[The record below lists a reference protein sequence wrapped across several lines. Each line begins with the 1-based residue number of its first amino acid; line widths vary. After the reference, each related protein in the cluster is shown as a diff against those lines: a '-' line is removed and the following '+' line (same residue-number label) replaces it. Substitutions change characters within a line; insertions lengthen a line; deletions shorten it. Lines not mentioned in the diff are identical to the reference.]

1 MRLLNYVKIYSNVT
15 KHELMILDKENR
27 ILVNDK
33 LEKLTYKLNDNDIV
47 KIDGKIITKFPF
59 SYYLYNKPK
68 GILSMISDKPESYIN
83 QINVKNKLMVAGRL
97 DKDSHGLMILTNDP
111 EFINKIMGTDS
122 SIDKEY
128 IVTLYNPIT
137 DEFIKKM
144 NDEIIIRNRLLKK
157 VNINIVDEYTFNI
170 ILNEGIYHQI
180 RKMVIYSGN
189 RVKDLKRIR
198 IGKYKLDDLKD
209 NKIKEFKI

>member
-1 MRLLNYVKIYSNVT
+1 MRLLNFVKIYYGIT
-15 KHELMILDKENR
+15 KEKLMILYKENR

-33 LEKLTYKLNDNDIV
+33 IEKLTYKLNDNDII

-68 GILSMISDKPESYIN
+68 GILSMISDKKESYIN

-111 EFINKIMGTDS
+111 DFINKISGMDS
-122 SIDKEY
+122 TIQKEY

-137 DEFIKKM
+137 DEFINKM
-144 NDEIIIRNRLLKK
+144 NKDIIIRNRLLKK
-157 VNINIVDEYTFNI
+157 VNIHIIDEYRFKI
-170 ILNEGIYHQI
+170 ILSEGIYHQI

-189 RVKDLKRIR
+189 RVKDLNRIR
-198 IGKYKLDDLKD
+198 IGDYELKDLKE
-209 NKIKEFKI
+209 NEIKEFKI

>member
-1 MRLLNYVKIYSNVT
+1 MRLLNFVKIYYGIT
-15 KHELMILDKENR
+15 KEKLMILYKENR

-47 KIDGKIITKFPF
+47 KINGKIITKFPF

-68 GILSMISDKPESYIN
+68 GILSMISDKKESYIN

-111 EFINKIMGTDS
+111 DFINKISGMDS
-122 SIDKEY
+122 TIQKEY

-144 NDEIIIRNRLLKK
+144 NEDIIIRNRLLKK
-157 VNINIVDEYTFNI
+157 VNIHVIDEYRFKI
-170 ILNEGIYHQI
+170 ILSEGIYHQI

-189 RVKDLKRIR
+189 RVKDLNRIR
-198 IGKYKLDDLKD
+198 IGDYELKDLKE
-209 NKIKEFKI
+209 NEINEFKI

>member
-1 MRLLNYVKIYSNVT
+1 MRLLNFVKIYYGIT
-15 KHELMILDKENR
+15 KEKLMILYKENR

-47 KIDGKIITKFPF
+47 KIDGKTITKFPF

-68 GILSMISDKPESYIN
+68 GILSMISDKKESYIN

-111 EFINKIMGTDS
+111 DFINKISGNDS
-122 SIDKEY
+122 TIQKEY

-137 DEFIKKM
+137 DEFINKM
-144 NDEIIIRNRLLKK
+144 NEDIIIRNRLLKK
-157 VNINIVDEYTFNI
+157 VNIHVIDEYRFKI
-170 ILNEGIYHQI
+170 ILSEGIYHQI
-180 RKMVIYSGN
+180 RKMVIYSSN
-189 RVKDLKRIR
+189 RVKDLKE
-198 IGKYKLDDLKD
+198 
-209 NKIKEFKI
+209 NEIKEFKI

>member
-1 MRLLNYVKIYSNVT
+1 MRLLNFVKIYYGIT
-15 KHELMILDKENR
+15 KEKLMILYKENR

-68 GILSMISDKPESYIN
+68 GILSMISDKKESYIN

-111 EFINKIMGTDS
+111 DFINKISGMDS
-122 SIDKEY
+122 TIQKEY

-137 DEFIKKM
+137 DEFINKM
-144 NDEIIIRNRLLKK
+144 NEDIIIRNRLLKK
-157 VNINIVDEYTFNI
+157 VNIHAIDEYRFKI
-170 ILNEGIYHQI
+170 ILSEGIYHQI

-189 RVKDLKRIR
+189 RVKDLNRIR
-198 IGKYKLDDLKD
+198 IGDYEIKDLKE
-209 NKIKEFKI
+209 NEIKEFKI

>member
-1 MRLLNYVKIYSNVT
+1 MRLLNFVKIYYGIT
-15 KHELMILDKENR
+15 KEKLMILYKENR

-33 LEKLTYKLNDNDIV
+33 LEKLTYKLNDTDIV

-68 GILSMISDKPESYIN
+68 GILAMISDKKESYIN

-111 EFINKIMGTDS
+111 DFINKLSGSDS
-122 SIDKEY
+122 TIQKEY
-128 IVTLYNPIT
+128 IVTLYNPII
-137 DEFIKKM
+137 DEFINKM
-144 NDEIIIRNRLLKK
+144 NEDIIIRNRLLKK
-157 VNINIVDEYTFNI
+157 VNIHVIDEYRFKI
-170 ILNEGIYHQI
+170 ILSEGIYHQI

-189 RVKDLKRIR
+189 RVKDLERIR
-198 IGKYKLDDLKD
+198 IGDYELKDLKE
-209 NKIKEFKI
+209 NEIKEFKI